1 MRRLLTGGHGE
12 SQARGD
18 GKKNS
23 HYYSSALLP
32 TPSLRKI
39 VSAGQNPVKADW
51 TRFNPTNAANSNH
64 KELTQ
69 CAKAR
74 LMRIN
79 VPARIRIAPSS
90 FLLFCGFMFVDL
102 LIMIEDM
109 SIYAYS
115 QQKSEEL
122 LFFLYA
128 A

>member
-1 MRRLLTGGHGE
+1 MRRLVTGGHGKN
-12 SQARGD
+12 QTGGD

-23 HYYSSALLP
+23 HYFSVLLP

-39 VSAGQNPVKADW
+39 VSAGQNPVNPDR
-51 TRFNPTNAANSNH
+51 TRFNPTNAVNSNH

-69 CAKAR
+69 CARAI

-79 VPARIRIAPSS
+79 VPAKIRIAPSS
-90 FLLFCGFMFVDL
+90 FLLSCVFMFVEL
-102 LIMIEDM
+102 LAIIDDMI
-109 SIYAYS
+109 IYAYS
-115 QQKSEEL
+115 QQQSEKL

>member
-1 MRRLLTGGHGE
+1 MLP
-12 SQARGD
+12 
-18 GKKNS
+18 
-23 HYYSSALLP
+23 P

-69 CAKAR
+69 CARVR

-79 VPARIRIAPSS
+79 VPAKIRIAPSS
-90 FLLFCGFMFVDL
+90 FLLCCVFMFVDL
-102 LIMIEDM
+102 LVTFDDI
-109 SIYAYS
+109 SICVYS
-115 QQKSEEL
+115 QYKSYEL
-122 LFFLYA
+122 LSFLYA